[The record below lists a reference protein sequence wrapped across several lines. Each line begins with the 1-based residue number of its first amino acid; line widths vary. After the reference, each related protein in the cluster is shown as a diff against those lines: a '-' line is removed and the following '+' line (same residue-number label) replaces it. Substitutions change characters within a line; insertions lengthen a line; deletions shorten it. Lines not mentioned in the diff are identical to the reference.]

1 MQKVLVFGMGNLY
14 QEKEEYIRD
23 HYQIVGYLDNKV
35 IEGDVTYKYD
45 NLPVYHP
52 NDIDQYAD
60 PETLII
66 LMSMQYVEMWQQ
78 LCRLGIDGKRILFGV
93 MFPPFNESEEVL
105 FENGRHLAIDQQDV
119 VFYFETKEKCIIK
132 TKKDIKE
139 IAHKLLREKYRTEYP
154 LINAISQMPLKPAS
168 RKFGMERGK
177 PIDRYYIEDF
187 LEKNKV
193 FIRGDCMEIAENT
206 YTMQYGG
213 ERVKNSHILHIE
225 GWGENAI
232 KGNLATGEGIEEDKY
247 DCVIITQTFMFIFDI
262 EKAAQN
268 VYRMLKKN
276 GTALITVSGISQI
289 SRYDASNWGSY
300 YSFHEDAMRLL
311 FEPIFNKENVQV
323 YTYGNVKTAIALLY
337 GLCCEDLKKE
347 DFELVDKDYPVIIS
361 VVLKKA

>member
-187 LEKNKV
+187 WKK
-193 FIRGDCMEIAENT
+193 T
-206 YTMQYGG
+206 
-213 ERVKNSHILHIE
+213 
-225 GWGENAI
+225 
-232 KGNLATGEGIEEDKY
+232 KY
-247 DCVIITQTFMFIFDI
+247 
-262 EKAAQN
+262 
-268 VYRMLKKN
+268 
-276 GTALITVSGISQI
+276 
-289 SRYDASNWGSY
+289 
-300 YSFHEDAMRLL
+300 L
-311 FEPIFNKENVQV
+311 FV
-323 YTYGNVKTAIALLY
+323 AIAWRSRRILIQCNME
-337 GLCCEDLKKE
+337 GRELKI
-347 DFELVDKDYPVIIS
+347 LIYCI
-361 VVLKKA
+361 